1 MEETKIPKRPREAQM
16 EKDLDFEESSKKH
29 KPYNHILSLLDL
41 DLEEEESTQDLS
53 PMITTLQQEITCASN
68 NYQDTLLV
76 SQNDQ
81 NSLTSFG
88 CNILEDDS
96 TLPCFSSTT
105 CQHVLKEEEEE
116 EDEKVKVMRHLLEAS
131 DDELGIPST
140 SGDDYG
146 LVGFGGEDY
155 GFNGGDE
162 FSSLCDKL
170 WELEDERANY
180 YDLLQSELFLWG
192 H

>member
-1 MEETKIPKRPREAQM
+1 MEETKMPKRPREPQM
-16 EKDLDFEESSKKH
+16 ERDLDFEESSKKH

-41 DLEEEESTQDLS
+41 EEEESTQDLS
-53 PMITTLQQEITCASN
+53 PMIRTLQQEITRASD
-68 NYQDTLLV
+68 NYQDTLLI

-81 NSLTSFG
+81 NNLTSFG

-96 TLPCFSSTT
+96 TLSCFSSTT
-105 CQHVLKEEEEE
+105 SQHVLKEEEE
-116 EDEKVKVMRHLLEAS
+116 EDEKVKVMRHLLQAS

-146 LVGFGGEDY
+146 VVGFGGEDY

-162 FSSLCDKL
+162 FSSSLCDKL

-180 YDLLQSELFLWG
+180 YSLLQSELFLWG
-192 H
+192 N